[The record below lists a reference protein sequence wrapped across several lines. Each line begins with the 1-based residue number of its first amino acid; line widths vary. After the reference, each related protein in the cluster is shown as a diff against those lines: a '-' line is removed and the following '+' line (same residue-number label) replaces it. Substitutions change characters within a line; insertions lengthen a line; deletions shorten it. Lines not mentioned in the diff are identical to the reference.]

1 MYISNDQLIQIQ
13 QAIESSICQPD
24 GWTIFLSIASTAVA
38 IIAVIVSICTAKT
51 QNKIA
56 LYERRL
62 TCYQQF
68 CGLQAFANFIEKLE
82 NPAVDNDTIS
92 QYQQKYLDI
101 HNLLV
106 DEEFQKYR
114 FDPTRRNVYVWNCLE
129 KDRYF
134 ITSVSFLLRHI
145 DEKELEA
152 LESAITKFIV
162 ELFRLPEETN
172 IKKITE
178 TKDFFV
184 GCFSKMKCAEA
195 ELKTTLRI
203 K

>member
-13 QAIESSICQPD
+13 QTIESSMRQPD

-38 IIAVIVSICTAKT
+38 IIAIIVSIRTAGT

-56 LYERRL
+56 LYERRF

-68 CGLQAFANFIEKLE
+68 CGLQAFADFIDKLE
-82 NPAVDNDTIS
+82 NPAADNDTIL

-106 DEEFQKYR
+106 DKEFQKYR
-114 FDPTRRNVYVWNCLE
+114 FDAPRRNVYVWNCLE

-134 ITSVSFLLRHI
+134 ITSALFLTREI
-145 DEKELEA
+145 DEPELKA
-152 LESAITKFIV
+152 LETAMTKFI
-162 ELFRLPEETN
+162 EALFLPGN
-172 IKKITE
+172 MDIKKIVE
-178 TKDFFV
+178 TKDSFID
-184 GCFSKMKCAEA
+184 CFSKVSSIET
-195 ELKTTLRI
+195 ELKAKLQL

>member
-1 MYISNDQLIQIQ
+1 MYISNEQLLQIQ
-13 QAIESSICQPD
+13 RSIESSIQKPD
-24 GWTIFLSIASTAVA
+24 GWTIFLSVTSTAVA
-38 IIAVIVSICTAKT
+38 IIAIIVSIYTART

-56 LYERRL
+56 LYERRF

-68 CGLQAFANFIEKLE
+68 CGLQAFANFIVKLE
-82 NPAVDNDTIS
+82 NPATDNDTIL

-152 LESAITKFIV
+152 LESSITKFIV
-162 ELFRLPEETN
+162 ELFRLPEEIN
-172 IKKITE
+172 IKEITE
-178 TKDFFV
+178 TKDSFV
-184 GCFSKMKCAEA
+184 GCFSKMKCVEV

>member
-1 MYISNDQLIQIQ
+1 MYMSNDQLIQIL
-13 QAIESSICQPD
+13 QAIESSIRQPD

-38 IIAVIVSICTAKT
+38 IIAVIVSICTART
-51 QNKIA
+51 QNRIA
-56 LYERRL
+56 LYERRF

-68 CGLQAFANFIEKLE
+68 CGLQAFANFIDELE
-82 NPAVDNDTIS
+82 NPEDNNGTIL

-106 DEEFQKYR
+106 DEEFLKCR
-114 FDPTRRNVYVWNCLE
+114 FDPIRRNVYVWNCLE

-134 ITSVSFLLRHI
+134 ITSVLFLFRHI
-145 DEKELEA
+145 DEKELDA
-152 LESAITKFIV
+152 LETSIIKFIV
-162 ELFRLPEETN
+162 ELFRSPDEMD

-178 TKDFFV
+178 TKDFFIV
-184 GCFSKMKCAEA
+184 CFSKIKSVEA

>member
-13 QAIESSICQPD
+13 QVIESSIRQPD

-38 IIAVIVSICTAKT
+38 IIAVIVSICTAKI

-56 LYERRL
+56 LYERRFI
-62 TCYQQF
+62 CYQQF
-68 CGLQAFANFIEKLE
+68 CGLQAFADFIDQLE

-106 DEEFQKYR
+106 DKEFQKYR

-134 ITSVSFLLRHI
+134 ITSALFLLRRI

-152 LESAITKFIV
+152 LETAITKFIE
-162 ELFRLPEETN
+162 ELFRLPDKMD

-178 TKDFFV
+178 RKDSFIDS
-184 GCFSKMKCAEA
+184 FSKIRFIEE
-195 ELKTTLRI
+195 ELKTTLRFN
-203 K
+203 